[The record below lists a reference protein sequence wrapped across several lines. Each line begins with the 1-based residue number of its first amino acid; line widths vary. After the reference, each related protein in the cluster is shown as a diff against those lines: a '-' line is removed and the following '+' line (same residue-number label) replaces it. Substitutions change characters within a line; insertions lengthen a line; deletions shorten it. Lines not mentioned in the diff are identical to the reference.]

1 MPRHCKWGD
10 VMPLP
15 KSNMKINRNGVQYT
29 SNIDRASYT
38 IKELSRAALRDV
50 ARLIKFSIRQ
60 EFNKLQGMRK
70 QSGRFKGAYQHW
82 LRSKEGD
89 LQIGIKANTWYGVQQ
104 ELGDR
109 NQPKRD
115 ILRNA
120 VMSNLDKI
128 REIEGQ
134 YLSAI
139 EDENAAL
146 ALINE
151 QEEIE

>member
-1 MPRHCKWGD
+1 
-10 VMPLP
+10 MPLP
-15 KSNMKINRNGVQYT
+15 RSNMRINRNGVTYT

-50 ARLIKFSIRQ
+50 ARLIKLSIRK
-60 EFNKLQGMRK
+60 EFNKMPGMRK

-82 LRSKEGD
+82 LRSREGD

-104 ELGDR
+104 ELGDK

-115 ILRNA
+115 IIRNA
-120 VMSNLDKI
+120 VMNNIDKI

-139 EDENAAL
+139 EDENRAL
-146 ALINE
+146 ALLNE
-151 QEEIE
+151 EEEIE

>member
-1 MPRHCKWGD
+1 MR
-10 VMPLP
+10 
-15 KSNMKINRNGVQYT
+15 INRNGVTYT

-50 ARLIKFSIRQ
+50 ARLIKLSIRK
-60 EFNKLQGMRK
+60 EFNKMPGMRK

-82 LRSKEGD
+82 LRSREGD
-89 LQIGIKANTWYGVQQ
+89 LQIGIKANTWYGIQQ
-104 ELGDR
+104 ELGDK

-115 ILRNA
+115 IIRNA
-120 VMSNLDKI
+120 VMNNIDKI

-139 EDENAAL
+139 EDENTAQ

-151 QEEIE
+151 QEEVE

>member
-1 MPRHCKWGD
+1 
-10 VMPLP
+10 MPLP
-15 KSNMKINRNGVQYT
+15 RSNMRINRNGVTYT

-50 ARLIKFSIRQ
+50 ARLIKLSIRK
-60 EFNKLQGMRK
+60 EFNKMPGMRK

-82 LRSKEGD
+82 LRSREGD

-104 ELGDR
+104 ELGDK

-115 ILRNA
+115 IIRNA
-120 VMSNLDKI
+120 VMNNIDKI

-139 EDENAAL
+139 EDENTAQ

-151 QEEIE
+151 QEEVE

>member
-1 MPRHCKWGD
+1 
-10 VMPLP
+10 MPLP
-15 KSNMKINRNGVQYT
+15 RSNMRINRNGVTYT

-50 ARLIKFSIRQ
+50 ARLIKLSIRK
-60 EFNKLQGMRK
+60 EFNKMPGMRK

-82 LRSKEGD
+82 LRSREGD
-89 LQIGIKANTWYGVQQ
+89 LQIGIKANTWYGIQQ
-104 ELGDR
+104 ELGDK

-115 ILRNA
+115 IIRNA
-120 VMSNLDKI
+120 VMNNIDKI

-139 EDENAAL
+139 EDENTAQ

-151 QEEIE
+151 QEEVE

>member
-1 MPRHCKWGD
+1 MP
-10 VMPLP
+10 MP
-15 KSNMKINRNGVQYT
+15 KSVIKINKKGLQYT
-29 SNIDRASYT
+29 SNVDRASYT

-50 ARLIKFSIRQ
+50 ARLIKYDIRQ
-60 EFNKLQGMRK
+60 KFNKLQGMRK
-70 QSGRFKGAYQHW
+70 QTGRFKGAYQHW

-115 ILRNA
+115 ILRSSVYDNI
-120 VMSNLDKI
+120 DKI
-128 REIEGQ
+128 REIEGK

-139 EDENAAL
+139 ENENAAL

-151 QEEIE
+151 KEEID

>member
-1 MPRHCKWGD
+1 MS
-10 VMPLP
+10 LP
-15 KSNMKINRNGVQYT
+15 KSVVKINKKGITYT
-29 SNIDRASYT
+29 SSVDRASYT
-38 IKELSRAALRDV
+38 LKELSRAALRDV

-60 EFNKLQGMRK
+60 EFNKLRGMRK
-70 QSGRFKGAYQHW
+70 QTGRFKGAYQHW
-82 LRSKEGD
+82 LRKKEGD

-120 VMSNLDKI
+120 VMNNIDEI
-128 REIEGQ
+128 RRIEGQ

-139 EDENAAL
+139 EDENKAL
-146 ALINE
+146 GLINE
-151 QEEIE
+151 EEEIE

>member
-1 MPRHCKWGD
+1 MS
-10 VMPLP
+10 LP
-15 KSNMKINRNGVQYT
+15 KSIKINKKGVQYT
-29 SNIDRASYT
+29 SNVDRASYT

-50 ARLIKFSIRQ
+50 ARLIKYSIRQ
-60 EFNKLQGMRK
+60 EFNKMPGMRK
-70 QSGRFKGAYQHW
+70 QTGRFKGAYQHW
-82 LRSKEGD
+82 LRRNEGD

-120 VMSNLDKI
+120 VMNNLDEI
-128 REIEGQ
+128 RRIEGQ

-139 EDENAAL
+139 EDENRAIG
-146 ALINE
+146 LINE
-151 QEEIE
+151 EEEID

>member
-1 MPRHCKWGD
+1 
-10 VMPLP
+10 MPLP
-15 KSNMKINRNGVQYT
+15 SSNMRINRQGVQYT
-29 SNIDRASYT
+29 SNIDRVSYT
-38 IKELSRAALRDV
+38 LKELSRAALRDV
-50 ARLIKFSIRQ
+50 ARFLKYQIRQ

-70 QSGRFKGAYQHW
+70 QTGRFKGAFQHW
-82 LRSKEGD
+82 LRRNEGD

-120 VMSNLDKI
+120 VMNNIDKI

-139 EDENAAL
+139 EDENRAL

-151 QEEIE
+151 EEEVE